1 MNLRQ
6 KFLGLTGLSGAL
18 MLIISAIGFYMADTN
33 LEESVESELSIGIAS
48 ETAKLDSWLGLR
60 AASVELAANQM
71 TAFNGDMTKLKD
83 KDLLS
88 LASSD
93 KDVRDLY
100 LGLSD
105 GYFNYFRAPEA
116 TGKTDPTGRPW
127 YKAAASAD
135 KLVFTDLYVARS
147 TGKLTISVAKP
158 VKADGRTIG
167 VVANDISME
176 TLNEQ
181 AAAVKYHGEGM
192 GILLTKDGTEVIAS
206 ANKDYEGK
214 QVSSLEG
221 LGEHVQEMAAND
233 SGYFTY
239 KIDGE
244 EKVFAYNTVPSTGWI
259 MGIAVP
265 TNVVFAPIAK
275 LKYAYCILIPLG
287 IILVAICCMMFA
299 RTITRP
305 IERLEEHA
313 NKLAEG
319 DLRQEELEVSSAD
332 EIGSLTR
339 AFNQMNKNIKNII
352 TRMAS
357 TAEQVAASSE
367 ELTASAQQSAE
378 ASNNVANTV
387 SDVAAG
393 VEKQMANVDATKSNM
408 DTMAGEITQMSKRA
422 VAMAKSASDTATAAS
437 HGAELMKDAIARMEN
452 IEKSSIEAA
461 EEIRQLGENSREIG
475 AIVEAISAIAE
486 QTNLLSL
493 NAAIE
498 AARAGEQGR
507 GFAVVAEEVRKL
519 AAESQESAEKI
530 KERIGSI
537 QKDTEKAV
545 VTIADNTEEVKTGM
559 DMIRKVG
566 DSLTNIIAQIDD
578 SKEHVDEITAAVE
591 HVSKGTGDI
600 VSAVDEIDTVSRK
613 TSDNTQSISAATE
626 EQSASNEEIAAAS
639 QALANLASDMQE
651 AIGKFKI

>member
-1 MNLRQ
+1 MNLKQ

-18 MLIISAIGFYMADTN
+18 MLIISLIGFYIADSN
-33 LEESVESELSIGIAS
+33 LQESVESELSVGIAG
-48 ETAKLDSWLGLR
+48 ETAELDSWLALR
-60 AASVELAANQM
+60 AASVDLAANQM
-71 TAFNGDMTKLKD
+71 NTFNGNMTKLKD
-83 KDLLS
+83 KEILS

-93 KDVRDLY
+93 KDVMDLY

-105 GYFNYFRAPEA
+105 GYFNYAKGQDL

-127 YKAAASAD
+127 YKSAVSAG
-135 KLVFTDLYVARS
+135 KLIFTEPYEDVA
-147 TGKLTISVAKP
+147 TGKLVVSVAKP
-158 VKADGRTIG
+158 VQANGGTIG
-167 VVANDISME
+167 VVANDISLDALE
-176 TLNEQ
+176 GQ
-181 AAAVKYHGEGM
+181 AAGIKYHGEGL
-192 GILLTKDGTEVIAS
+192 GFIFNKGVTSVLAS
-206 ANKDYEGK
+206 ENKDYVGK
-214 QVSSLEG
+214 DVSSLEG
-221 LGEHVQEMAAND
+221 LGEHAKEMVTSD

-239 KIDGE
+239 KIDGV
-244 EKVFAYNTVPSTGWI
+244 EKVFAYSTVPSTGWV

-265 TNVVFAPIAK
+265 VDVVFAPVAK

-287 IILVAICCMMFA
+287 IILMAVCCLLFA

-305 IERLEEHA
+305 IARLEEHA

-319 DLRQEELEVSSAD
+319 DLRQEELEVVSAD
-332 EIGSLTR
+332 EIGSLTN
-339 AFNQMNKNIKNII
+339 AFNQMSKNIKDLISH
-352 TRMAS
+352 MAS

-367 ELTASAQQSAE
+367 ELTANAQQSAD

-393 VEKQMANVDATKSNM
+393 VEKQLAGVDATKKNV
-408 DTMAGEITQMSKRA
+408 DVMAEDVTQMSKRA
-422 VAMAKSASDTATAAS
+422 EAMAKSASDTEMAAS
-437 HGAELMKDAIARMEN
+437 RGSELMKDMIARMES
-452 IEKSSIEAA
+452 IEKSSIAAA
-461 EEIRQLGENSREIG
+461 EKIRQLGENSSEIG

-498 AARAGEQGR
+498 AARAGDQGR

-530 KERIGSI
+530 KERIGAI
-537 QKDTEKAV
+537 QQDTENAV

-566 DSLTNIIAQIDD
+566 ESLTNIITQIDS
-578 SKEHVDEITAAVE
+578 SKEYVDEIAAAVE

-600 VSAVDEIDTVSRK
+600 VQAVDDIDNVSRK

-639 QALANLASDMQE
+639 QALAKLASDMQM
-651 AIGKFKI
+651 AVGKFKL

>member
-1 MNLRQ
+1 MNLKQ

-18 MLIISAIGFYMADTN
+18 MLIISLIGFYIANSN
-33 LEESVESELSIGIAS
+33 LQESVESELSVGIAG
-48 ETAKLDSWLGLR
+48 ETAELDSWLKLR
-60 AASVELAANQM
+60 AASVDLAANQM
-71 TAFNGDMTKLKD
+71 QAFNGNMAKLKD
-83 KDLLS
+83 KEILS

-93 KDVRDLY
+93 KDVLDLY

-105 GYFNYFRAPEA
+105 GYFNYAKGPDL

-127 YKAAASAD
+127 YKSAISAGN
-135 KLVFTDLYVARS
+135 LIFTEPYEDVA
-147 TGKLTISVAKP
+147 TGKLVISVAKP
-158 VKADGRTIG
+158 VQAAGGTIG
-167 VVANDISME
+167 VVANDIS
-176 TLNEQ
+176 LDSLAGQ
-181 AAAVKYHGEGM
+181 AAGIKYHGEGM
-192 GILLTKDGTEVIAS
+192 GFIFNKGATSVLAS
-206 ANKDYEGK
+206 ENKDYVGK
-214 QVSSLEG
+214 DASSLEG
-221 LGEHVQEMAAND
+221 LGGHVKEMATSD

-239 KIDGE
+239 EIDGV
-244 EKVFAYNTVPSTGWI
+244 EKVFAYSTVPSTGWV

-265 TNVVFAPIAK
+265 ADVVFAPVAK

-287 IILVAICCMMFA
+287 IILMAVCCMLFSRA
-299 RTITRP
+299 ITRP
-305 IERLEEHA
+305 IARLEEHA

-319 DLRQEELEVSSAD
+319 DLRQEELVIASND
-332 EIGSLTR
+332 EIGSLTN
-339 AFNQMNKNIKNII
+339 AFNQMSKNIKNLISP
-352 TRMAS
+352 MAS

-367 ELTASAQQSAE
+367 ELTANAQQSAD

-393 VEKQMANVDATKSNM
+393 VEKQLADVDATKNNV
-408 DTMAGEITQMSKRA
+408 DVMAEDVTQMSKRA
-422 VAMAKSASDTATAAS
+422 DAMAKSAGDTATVAS
-437 HGAELMKDAIARMEN
+437 HGAELMKDMIVRMEN
-452 IEKSSIEAA
+452 IEKSSIDAA
-461 EEIRQLGENSREIG
+461 EKIRQLGENSNEIG

-537 QKDTEKAV
+537 RKDTENAV
-545 VTIADNTEEVKTGM
+545 ITIADNTEEVKNGM
-559 DMIRKVG
+559 DMLRKVG
-566 DSLTNIIAQIDD
+566 DSLTNIITQIDS
-578 SKEHVDEITAAVE
+578 SKEYVDEITAAVE

-600 VSAVDEIDTVSRK
+600 VKAVDEIDSVSRK

-639 QALANLASDMQE
+639 QALANLANDMQT
-651 AIGKFKI
+651 AIGKFKL